1 MLQNP
6 FRNSSIIGVNVYSH
20 SGEFS
25 PQFFDLTIPG
35 RGLSFQFVRK
45 YRSSNSAENN
55 ILGRGWDFNYGKWL
69 ESNDEDNNI
78 IIYHDGFGRIH
89 HFDKLTG
96 TNIYRSPNGIYS
108 TLSHEGEDDSS
119 RMLLKERFGT
129 LLLFEKPSKINHNVK
144 NNNHDGFSSHTQ
156 GRLLSIKDRNGNTIE
171 FKYTNNAICV
181 IDSLGREITMTL
193 DNKDRIIKLQDH
205 ANRIWYYNYN
215 QDECLV
221 EIVQPTTREFPEAP
235 RIKYAYD
242 TQNRLKS
249 ITDPNGQTFLENYY
263 DEEGRVSKQNHGD
276 EYFEFKY
283 DKIGNTE
290 NDFPIYNTIVKL
302 KNESNIILTHNE
314 QGLLIERTS
323 FISSTSL
330 HPEDLTKISL
340 YSDSI
345 TNNNK
350 IKQKDTLI
358 PLVTKSKFN
367 KNNEVMER
375 TFPAGN
381 TTKRIYDENSNDP
394 LSRANLLQII
404 RAPSKEGKINAH
416 EELAVLYSYEPRHNF
431 VESFTNSLGFQY
443 LYKYDDRGNRV
454 QNIFPKVTTINDVKK
469 ENNISSQTKSLIKT
483 STLVSNCTYNDAGQ
497 IISYIDI
504 NGSTTDYYY
513 YPANDPCGIVDNNK
527 MIQEGK
533 GGYLAKIVRN
543 PNVKKVSQLKDKPAK
558 LVKLFGYDIYGNRI
572 AINDDKSNPV
582 QI

>member
-78 IIYHDGFGRIH
+78 IIYHDGFGRNH
-89 HFDKLTG
+89 QFDKLAG

-108 TLSHEGEDDSS
+108 TLSQEGDDSS
-119 RMLLKERFGT
+119 KMLLKERFGT
-129 LLLFEKPSKINHNVK
+129 LFLFEKPAKINHNVK
-144 NNNHDGFSSHTQ
+144 NNNHDGFSNHTQ

-171 FKYTNNAICV
+171 FKYNNNVIRA

-193 DNKDRIIKLQDH
+193 DNNDRIIKLQDH

-221 EIVQPTTREFPEAP
+221 ETVQPTTREFPEGP

-242 TQNRLKS
+242 KQNRLKS

-263 DEEGRVSKQNHGD
+263 DEEGRVSKQNYG
-276 EYFEFKY
+276 EGYFEFKY

-290 NDFPIYNTIVKL
+290 NGFPIYNTRVRL
-302 KNESNIILTHNE
+302 KNESNIILMHNE
-314 QGLLIERTS
+314 QGLVIEHTS
-323 FISSTSL
+323 FVSSSSL

-340 YSDSI
+340 YSDS
-345 TNNNK
+345 TSNNK

-358 PLVTKSKFN
+358 PPVTKSKFN
-367 KNNEVMER
+367 KNNEVIER

-381 TTKRIYDENSNDP
+381 STKRIYDENSDDP

-404 RAPSKEGKINAH
+404 RAPSKEGKINEH
-416 EELAVLYSYEPRHNF
+416 EELAVFYSYEPRHNF
-431 VESFTNSLGFQY
+431 VESFTNSLGFKY

-454 QNIFPKVTTINDVKK
+454 QNIFPKVTTTINDIKK
-469 ENNISSQTKSLIKT
+469 ESNRSSQTKSLIKI
-483 STLVSNCTYNDAGQ
+483 STLVSSCTYNDAGQ
-497 IISYIDI
+497 IISYIDTS
-504 NGSTTDYYY
+504 GSTTDYYY
-513 YPANDPCGIVDNNK
+513 YPADDPCGIVDSNK

-543 PNVKKVSQLKDKPAK
+543 PVKEDQQLKDKPAN
-558 LVKLFGYDIYGNRI
+558 LVKTFGYDIHGNRI
-572 AINDDKSNPV
+572 IINDGKSIPT